1 MPKVQT
7 TTTTSRASPVGV
19 TTGQNEQSLGPNLQ
33 SRLEALEAAM
43 GVRLNVAK
51 RQGRQSLSNTASSS
65 PMQVSP
71 TSTSSVTSSTTTT
84 TSLSTSSRHNI
95 LIRSGQGVQRSASSC
110 DVENRP
116 GPFKRLKPSLPIE
129 TSSSSTASAVATIK
143 KYTPPVRRP
152 ITTITAPMRPI
163 QSKQTTLIKQ
173 RTSPMDTVPVRSA
186 RTFTVNNINSN
197 PRPSVGVST
206 KTSPTSP
213 GKPTV
218 VNTSSSLSSP
228 SSPPPR
234 RPRPPPS
241 LPSSSSSSSSPPP
254 PPIST
259 SPPPP
264 PPPPPRSTSL
274 PQKQRLSIFG
284 EQFSDDIL
292 KTNLL
297 WIHLNELDEES
308 RTEVLIQFG
317 SIENF
322 LHEQQ
327 LLCAK
332 QQQQLKLAAKNKT
345 VINRSR
351 FQLLMPKKDRLE
363 LL

>member
-241 LPSSSSSSSSPPP
+241 LPSSSSSSSSP
-254 PPIST
+254 
-259 SPPPP
+259 
-264 PPPPPRSTSL
+264 
-274 PQKQRLSIFG
+274 QKQRLSIFG